1 MEVNVIEEESEVSRR
16 KFRNRTFQTESQR
29 SLSHDLPTMIIILSE
44 LLLLLFG
51 ARGEKEKAAIAK
63 ERGGEG
69 RDGLVGRILT
79 G

>member
-51 ARGEKEKAAIAK
+51 ARGG
-63 ERGGEG
+63 EREGCDCQGEG
-69 RDGLVGRILT
+69 GGGRE
-79 G
+79 GRAGW